1 MTAREWSFVSS
12 TSALWTIAKYLRIKM
27 KPDEFPVSAEIPEK
41 VLFIEHPGPK
51 PAGGL
56 PP

>member
-1 MTAREWSFVSS
+1 VVICEQYVRP
-12 TSALWTIAKYLRIKM
+12 WTIAKYLRIKM

-56 PP
+56 PL